1 MLFPN
6 VKNEKLSAVGLSFS
20 SLFSPLDTFILLVK
34 CLFSPFDSHFRILYN
49 AADQTEKLS

>member
-20 SLFSPLDTFILLVK
+20 SLFSPLDTFLLLVK

-49 AADQTEKLS
+49 AADQIEKLS